1 MKSKLLKTFI
11 AILAITFVG
20 CNSQKKV
27 SNQQKK
33 ETSTKKYKKPNLII
47 VQTDEHNF
55 RTLSAYQKLLSED
68 QAFVWG
74 KGNNVNTP
82 NIDKL
87 ADEGA
92 IATSYY
98 CSSPVCTPSR
108 ASFVTG
114 LHPGSTGAPKNGM
127 HISEDIPTFAT
138 ILRDQGYATSYVG
151 KWHLA
156 GHEKYTFDIKY
167 KAGFEDNRYM
177 MRGGHAPYFQIKN
190 GKFKGINEKAAAKLP
205 KEEVIHLTDFFT
217 DKLLE
222 ILERDKNKP
231 FALMLSIPDPHTPDY
246 AKPPYNTMYKDL
258 KIEAP
263 KTMASKYTAI
273 KPAWA
278 GGKGK
283 NDNNEAIGKK
293 AFAKEKN
300 ALKQYFGMVSHI
312 DDSVGRILKFL
323 DDNNLTEN
331 TIVVFT
337 SDHGD
342 MFFEHNRRNKGVPY
356 EGSARIPFLIRY
368 PKKIPSG
375 KVINTAYTNVDF
387 APTILSLMNVNTDAK
402 FHGLD
407 TSADY
412 INNKKEITSD
422 RITYFA
428 KSGGWW
434 AAAVTDRYKLVI
446 DKKEKPYLFDL
457 QKDPDELINFYNHK
471 EYTAIAK
478 MMQTELF
485 KQLNKYDEPGL
496 RLGQKYI
503 TE

>member
-1 MKSKLLKTFI
+1 MKLRVILVFSMVCAISFVSCTGQKTVTSKKDVVSKT
-11 AILAITFVG
+11 A
-20 CNSQKKV
+20 Q
-27 SNQQKK
+27 
-33 ETSTKKYKKPNLII
+33 KPNLVII
-47 VQTDEHNF
+47 HTDEHNF
-55 RTLSAYQKLLSED
+55 RTISAYQKLLPEE

-74 KGNNVNTP
+74 KGNNSKTP
-82 NIDKL
+82 NIDKIGN
-87 ADEGA
+87 EGA

-98 CSSPVCTPSR
+98 CAAPVCTPSR
-108 ASFVTG
+108 ASLVTG
-114 LHPGSTGAPKNGM
+114 LHPGATGAPKNGM

-156 GHEKYTFDIKY
+156 GHEKYTFGIKY
-167 KAGFEDNRYM
+167 KAGFEDNQYM
-177 MRGGHAPYFQIKN
+177 MRGGHAPYFHIKN
-190 GKFKGINEKAAAKLP
+190 GKFKGINENNAAKLP
-205 KEEVIHLTDFFT
+205 KEEVIHLTEFFT
-217 DKLLE
+217 DKTLE

-263 KTMASKYTAI
+263 KTMGPKYTAI

-278 GGKGK
+278 GGGNK

-293 AFAKEKN
+293 AFTKEKN

-312 DDSVGRILKFL
+312 DDSVGRILQFL
-323 DDNNLTEN
+323 EDNNLTEN

-375 KVINTAYTNVDF
+375 KVLNTAYTNVDF
-387 APTILSLMNVNTDAK
+387 APTILSLMNVKTDAK
-402 FHGLD
+402 FQGLD
-407 TSADY
+407 TSDDY
-412 INNKKEITSD
+412 TNNKKEITSD

-457 QKDPDELINFYNHK
+457 QKDPDELINFYYDK
-471 EYTAIAK
+471 EYAAIAK
-478 MMQTELF
+478 KMQTELF
-485 KQLNKYDEPGL
+485 KQMNEYDEPGL
-496 RLGQKYI
+496 KMNQKYI

>member
-1 MKSKLLKTFI
+1 MNIKKGLTFVLVFTFTFI
-11 AILAITFVG
+11 SCKG
-20 CNSQKKV
+20 QKTV
-27 SNQQKK
+27 SYQDKK
-33 ETSTKKYKKPNLII
+33 AVVSKNDKPNLVII
-47 VQTDEHNF
+47 HTDEHNF
-55 RTLSAYQKLLSED
+55 RTISAYQKLLSED

-74 KGNNVNTP
+74 KGNNSKTP

-87 ADEGA
+87 ANEGA

-98 CSSPVCTPSR
+98 CASPVCTPSR
-108 ASFVTG
+108 ASLVTG
-114 LHPGSTGAPKNGM
+114 LYPQATGAQKNGL
-127 HISEDIPTFAT
+127 HISKKVPTFAT

-156 GHEKYTFDIKY
+156 GHDKYAFGIKY
-167 KAGFEDNRYM
+167 KAGFDDNRYM
-177 MRGGHAPYFQIKN
+177 MKGGHAPYFHITKD
-190 GKFKGINEKAAAKLP
+190 KFRGINENIAKKLP
-205 KEEVIHLTDFFT
+205 ANEVTHATDFFT
-217 DKLLE
+217 NKTLE
-222 ILERDKNKP
+222 ILERDKSKP

-246 AKPPYNTMYKDL
+246 AKPPYNTMYEDL

-263 KTMASKYTAI
+263 KTMAAKYTAI
-273 KPAWA
+273 KPSWA
-278 GGKGK
+278 GGGK
-283 NDNNEAIGKK
+283 KKDNNEAIGKK
-293 AFAKEKN
+293 AFTKEKN

-323 DDNNLTEN
+323 EDNNLTKN

-368 PKKIPSG
+368 PNKIPSG

-387 APTILSLMNVNTDAK
+387 TPTILSLMNVKTDAK
-402 FHGLD
+402 FQGLD
-407 TSADY
+407 TSDDFT
-412 INNKKEITSD
+412 NNKKVVNSD

-434 AAAVTDRYKLVI
+434 VSAVSDRYKLVL

-457 QKDPDELINFYNHK
+457 QKDPDELINFYHDAA
-471 EYTAIAK
+471 YAGIAK
-478 MMQTELF
+478 MMQAELF
-485 KQLNKYDEPGL
+485 KQMKMYDEPGL
-496 RLGQKYI
+496 KLGQKYI

>member
-1 MKSKLLKTFI
+1 MKIKAATTLTLVLVFFLTNCS
-11 AILAITFVG
+11 
-20 CNSQKKV
+20 SPQKA
-27 SNQQKK
+27 SNQSKNKSSLEKK
-33 ETSTKKYKKPNLII
+33 EIEKPNLII
-47 VQTDEHNF
+47 IHTDEHNF
-55 RTLSAYQKLLSED
+55 RTISAYQKLLSEE

-74 KGNNVNTP
+74 KGNNTKTP

-98 CSSPVCTPSR
+98 CASPVCTPSR
-108 ASFVTG
+108 ASLVTG
-114 LHPGSTGAPKNGM
+114 LYPQATGAPKNGL
-127 HISEDIPTFAT
+127 HISEDVPTFAT
-138 ILRDQGYATSYVG
+138 ILKDQGYATSYVG

-156 GHEKYTFDIKY
+156 GHDKYAFGVKY

-177 MRGGHAPYFQIKN
+177 MKGGHAPYFYVTKD
-190 GKFKGINEKAAAKLP
+190 KFKGVNEKVAAKLP
-205 KEEVIHLTDFFT
+205 QEKVIHATDFFT
-217 DKLLE
+217 DKTLE
-222 ILERDKNKP
+222 ILERDKSKP
-231 FALMLSIPDPHTPDY
+231 FAIMLSIPDPHTPDF
-246 AKPPYNTMYKDL
+246 AKPPYNTMYDGL

-263 KTMASKYTAI
+263 ITMASKYNAI
-273 KPAWA
+273 KPSW
-278 GGKGK
+278 GKGG
-283 NDNNEAIGKK
+283 NNEAQGKK
-293 AFAKEKN
+293 DFSKEKD

-312 DDSVGRILKFL
+312 DDSVGRILQFL
-323 DDNNLTEN
+323 EANNLKEN
-331 TIVVFT
+331 TIVIFT

-368 PKKIPSG
+368 PNKIPKG

-387 APTILSLMNVNTDAK
+387 TPTILSLMDVATDAK

-407 TSADY
+407 TSDDFT
-412 INNKKEITSD
+412 NNKKEVNSD

-434 AAAVTDRYKLVI
+434 VSAVNNRYKLVI

-457 QKDPDELINFYNHK
+457 QEDPDELINFYYNK
-471 EYTAIAK
+471 KYTTIAK
-478 MMQTELF
+478 MMQSELF

-496 RLGQKYI
+496 KIKQKYI
-503 TE
+503 TK